1 MEMETSTWIT
11 MILILGLVWGGFGF
25 LLVKAL
31 RKESSKRGAE
41 RQRPARS

>member
-1 MEMETSTWIT
+1 MAMETSTWIT

-31 RKESSKRGAE
+31 RKESAKRDAE
-41 RQRPARS
+41 RRRPARS